1 MSQWMK
7 IVSCAVVMY
16 TASDLAA
23 WAPQRPDP
31 NLAPIPTT
39 PLNPDQEWFTKE
51 SYLLWL
57 PHEDDL
63 DYANK
68 VSEKPGSPF
77 RIDVKLEKPH
87 FEWNSGVRVGLG
99 KYLPNH
105 NLWDVSIDAT
115 YLYAEAD
122 SHSSPRRDQGS
133 FLTAK
138 WAPLF
143 EFVVSSIQFNGGN
156 HGSVHWRLNF
166 FYEDLS
172 IGRLCT
178 VTPKITARPFI
189 GLRGAQFYEK
199 QTSKLSDSNSLTSSG
214 IIISRNMNLK
224 GNSEYWGIGGR
235 AGTDFTFKFN
245 EHWSLLGNLSGSILF
260 GHQDVRESI
269 SMQLVES
276 DPSIPAT
283 FDFTFNFK
291 GRDGGYGIRANFE
304 GALGLGWET
313 WVRNHT
319 VRLAPSLMFEASEW
333 LDMNQWLDFRIPS
346 DINAITPEEVIIA
359 DRRYGNLGFIGLTFN
374 FHVDF

>member
-1 MSQWMK
+1 
-7 IVSCAVVMY
+7 MY